1 MEIYIEILKYCPE
14 KSTHTKIFC
23 LPGMLMNLTA
33 EFVKTVNMIIQKM
46 DTRNKDHMKIIDELR
61 SKIKKV
67 MMKCENSEFL
77 VNSIL
82 SKIEENKKTCND
94 VVYVRKEGNIK
105 AIISRDVLKP
115 TIYDVK
121 KLEIH
126 CECLM
131 SPFGVFN
138 TFNGYFIVEK
148 EEDLRVLD
156 SHLKEVVLCIFDHEY
171 RSFEGFTCLI
181 GIYVPEGYVYIIDA
195 LKFRDVIAQLRLFTC
210 QVKKIFHSQKDV
222 ERVLNDFGSMGCY
235 QNFNVPES
243 NVYVDWRIRPL
254 NEILCSIICSELIET
269 VEKVN
274 NRFIT
279 EVHEKSTKNE
289 LEEFLNTYNLGD
301 TLSDLTSDL
310 LKLRTYLA
318 RNNDESV
325 QFVMTD
331 DQLYSI
337 IINKPSNV
345 QEFEV
350 LFERMSSVLRL
361 HVGDFLL
368 ILNKKSPGFSLENLK
383 TKSVISVDDSLKEEI
398 TNRHRSFEKSNEN
411 ELNREESDFSFEIS
425 D

>member
-1 MEIYIEILKYCPE
+1 
-14 KSTHTKIFC
+14 
-23 LPGMLMNLTA
+23 MLMDLTA
-33 EFVKTVNMIIQKM
+33 EFVKTINMTIRLM
-46 DTRNKDHMKIIDELR
+46 DPKNKDHMKIIDDLKL
-61 SKIKKV
+61 KIKRI
-67 MMKCENSEFL
+67 MSKCENSEFL
-77 VNSIL
+77 VNSL
-82 SKIEENKKTCND
+82 VSKMEENNKKCED
-94 VVYVRKEGNIK
+94 IVYVRREGSIK
-105 AIISRDVLKP
+105 AIVSRDVLKP
-115 TIYDVK
+115 VLCNVK

-131 SPFGVFN
+131 SPFEAFN
-138 TFNGYFIVEK
+138 PFSGYFIIEN
-148 EEDLRVLD
+148 EEDLRILD
-156 SHLKEVVLCIFDHEY
+156 SHLKEVVIGIFDHEY

-181 GIYVPEGYVYIIDA
+181 GIYVPEGHVYIIDA
-195 LKFRDVIAQLRLFTC
+195 LKFRDIITQLRLFTC
-210 QVKKIFHSQKDV
+210 QVKKIFCSQNNV
-222 ERVLNDFGSMGCY
+222 ERVLDDFGSMGCY

-243 NVYVDWRIRPL
+243 DVYIDWRIRPL
-254 NEILCSIICSELIET
+254 NEILCSIICNELTIA

-279 EVHEKSTKNE
+279 ERYEKTSVNE
-289 LEEFLNTYNLGD
+289 LECFLDSYNLGSS
-301 TLSDLTSDL
+301 LSDLSSDL

-337 IINKPSNV
+337 LINRPSNV

-368 ILNKKSPGFSLENLK
+368 VLNKKPQGFSLENLK
-383 TKSVISVDDSLKEEI
+383 AKSVISADDPSKEEAP
-398 TNRHRSFEKSNEN
+398 NPHRSFEKLNEN
-411 ELNREESDFSFEIS
+411 ELKNEESDFSFEMS